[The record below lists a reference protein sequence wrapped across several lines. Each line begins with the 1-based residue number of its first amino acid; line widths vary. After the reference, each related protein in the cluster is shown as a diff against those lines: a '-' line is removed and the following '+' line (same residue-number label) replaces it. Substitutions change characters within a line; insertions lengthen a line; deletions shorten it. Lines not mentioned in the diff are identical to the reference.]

1 MPSTELQ
8 NEARLSGVGESKV
21 TKSNATGMFRLYGC
35 ADGRK
40 KFAAA
45 VAIVAIGTVG
55 CATSNT
61 QSSPAPTTLQN
72 NTAVVAVT
80 DASTA
85 PPSTS
90 RIEDGPLAD
99 VCPTTVAIQTDSLP
113 DPAVGPLHLLLG
125 PDQLVDV
132 ATQGVS
138 APLVRVDG
146 TVEDVVLEIR
156 SGGPAIGFRDPLV
169 LLDEDPELLLAQVST
184 AVALRNAGAVASV
197 GVVTL
202 TDRSHDAL
210 IVDPATYP
218 GLKTVEAVRDAG
230 IEIRHVTDEP
240 FITFLTAT
248 GSLAPE
254 QLVAGFDGEPAAFV
268 QSNGAI
274 AQQGDL
280 LVEPALLT
288 ALPQWDRPVT
298 AIAAA
303 DAGWAVYDD
312 SLAARPIDIDER
324 QTCLGRLVPLI
335 QEAIAAYGNDPG
347 PTNVKMADL
356 RARFAPLARLTAE
369 LMDAGVASGRETGVF
384 GAGTNATLGDF
395 ETDRLEAFLPQWATA
410 LGIDAPPVDD
420 LVTNEFIDP
429 TITSAD

>member
-1 MPSTELQ
+1 MPIRRTPSGCEHDPTVSIFSLGLDHAEYRAPERGKIIWRGRIESNQVKCHGHVSTVRVRRWAQE
-8 NEARLSGVGESKV
+8 V
-21 TKSNATGMFRLYGC
+21 
-35 ADGRK
+35 
-40 KFAAA
+40 AAA

-61 QSSPAPTTLQN
+61 QSSPASTTLQN

-85 PPSTS
+85 PRPLLGSRTAHLLTSAQQPSRS
-90 RIEDGPLAD
+90 R
-99 VCPTTVAIQTDSLP
+99 PTHCLTRQLD
-113 DPAVGPLHLLLG
+113 PLHLLLG

-248 GSLAPE
+248 GSLAP
-254 QLVAGFDGEPAAFV
+254 
-268 QSNGAI
+268 
-274 AQQGDL
+274 
-280 LVEPALLT
+280 
-288 ALPQWDRPVT
+288 
-298 AIAAA
+298 
-303 DAGWAVYDD
+303 
-312 SLAARPIDIDER
+312 
-324 QTCLGRLVPLI
+324 
-335 QEAIAAYGNDPG
+335 
-347 PTNVKMADL
+347 
-356 RARFAPLARLTAE
+356 
-369 LMDAGVASGRETGVF
+369 
-384 GAGTNATLGDF
+384 
-395 ETDRLEAFLPQWATA
+395 
-410 LGIDAPPVDD
+410 
-420 LVTNEFIDP
+420 
-429 TITSAD
+429 